1 MFLNNN
7 DMYLLNEIASV
18 LKIDRGRLS
27 KSSVEEFIE
36 LVEKLETQKRK
47 KITNSRDYIK
57 TKRLQDKT
65 YARTYEEKNKMLGL

>member
-18 LKIDRGRLS
+18 LKLDNGRVP
-27 KSSVEEFIE
+27 KESVEELVE
-36 LVEKLETQKRK
+36 LIEKLETQKRK
-47 KITNSRDYIK
+47 KISNSRDYIK

>member
-7 DMYLLNEIASV
+7 DMYLLNEIASI
-18 LKIDRGRLS
+18 LQIDNGRVP
-27 KSSVEEFIE
+27 KASVEEFTE

-47 KITNSRDYIK
+47 KINDSRDYIK

-65 YARTYEEKNKMLGL
+65 YARTYKEKNKMLGL

>member
-18 LKIDRGRLS
+18 LKIDSGRLS
-27 KSSVEEFIE
+27 KSSVKEFIE